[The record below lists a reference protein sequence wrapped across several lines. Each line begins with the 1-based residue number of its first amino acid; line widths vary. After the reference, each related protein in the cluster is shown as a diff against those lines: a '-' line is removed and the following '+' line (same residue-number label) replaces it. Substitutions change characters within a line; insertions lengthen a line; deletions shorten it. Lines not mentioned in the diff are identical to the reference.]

1 MTFKM
6 EIRQR
11 AAERSIQSKHITT
24 KAHRRDRRRGR
35 MAIVDWGEA
44 VRVMKAFA
52 IFGMVCMLS
61 QPATAVTCDQVRS
74 YVGTYGVAAAL
85 SYAKKIGATAEQI
98 RDARSCLLRA
108 SKDQPRT
115 GKAREVFA
123 R

>member
-1 MTFKM
+1 MKVLAT
-6 EIRQR
+6 
-11 AAERSIQSKHITT
+11 IT
-24 KAHRRDRRRGR
+24 
-35 MAIVDWGEA
+35 MLCV
-44 VRVMKAFA
+44 
-52 IFGMVCMLS
+52 LS

-115 GKAREVFA
+115 GRTPEVFE